1 MTTNRFSL
9 SPASIYAAPMEV
21 AESRRVRDESGWPRA
36 RCVTDVLVI
45 SNSEGAAASILSL
58 FSRSGWTVDSVR
70 DCSEAISFVNDR
82 RAAVAVCDESL
93 IDGSWQDLAA
103 AFSTIPHA
111 PALIVISDDPV
122 LSRDVVALGGFDV
135 LARRLD
141 PRDVLWSV
149 ASAWHEW
156 WKRHETADGDARCFD
171 A

>member
-36 RCVTDVLVI
+36 RAVTDVLVI

-82 RAAVAVCDESL
+82 RVAVAVCDESL
-93 IDGSWQDLAA
+93 SDGSWQDLAL
-103 AFSTIPHA
+103 AFSAIPHA
-111 PALIVISDDPV
+111 PALIVIADDPV
-122 LSRDVVALGGFDV
+122 LPTEVVALGGFDV
-135 LARRLD
+135 LAPPLD
-141 PRDVLWSV
+141 PEEALWSV
-149 ASAWHEW
+149 ASAWHAW
-156 WKRHETADGDARCFD
+156 WKRYESTDGGGRCFD